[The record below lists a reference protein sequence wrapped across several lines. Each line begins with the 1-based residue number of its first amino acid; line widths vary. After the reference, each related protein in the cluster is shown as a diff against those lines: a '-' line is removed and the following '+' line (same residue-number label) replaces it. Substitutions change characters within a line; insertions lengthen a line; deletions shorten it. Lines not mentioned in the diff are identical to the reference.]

1 VIDFAMNLFQRYRKL
16 TTWNKVAVWGSIASI
31 LGLLFIFIPMG
42 DGKDS
47 IQNNRSNVVSGT
59 NISHSI
65 SVAGN
70 QTGNNTIV
78 DHSVT
83 LPPGFPLGSNQT
95 PLYAPQVTTINNNY
109 YGTVSNSVTRDA
121 FEALEARVATA
132 TNKIELTVTEV
143 QKLARALRDL
153 DQRTSDIEKLP
164 DGRTRFGSVIS
175 GSQKVIFEAFQ
186 AGVQSLTNQDFRG
199 ALEQFTRAIDAI
211 QPEPSGLQIRSDVTL
226 TAEGMEQLYRLASI
240 SAQMLG
246 SNTMANTFAEKAVQ
260 THPTSMNRALL
271 ATTLA
276 NLGLETL
283 RKEQYPAALEFLHR
297 AVDASEAS
305 QSAEGFSTNSL
316 SSENRIKILRLGIES
331 AQRAGSNLLA
341 NDFAE
346 KAVKADPTDM
356 LSQVVLA
363 FTLSKI
369 GRKDDSAAV
378 IDKFLGAE
386 TNNPAAKQLREF
398 IRNIH

>member
-1 VIDFAMNLFQRYRKL
+1 MNLFQRYRKL

-175 GSQKVIFEAFQ
+175 GS
-186 AGVQSLTNQDFRG
+186 
-199 ALEQFTRAIDAI
+199 
-211 QPEPSGLQIRSDVTL
+211 
-226 TAEGMEQLYRLASI
+226 
-240 SAQMLG
+240 
-246 SNTMANTFAEKAVQ
+246 
-260 THPTSMNRALL
+260 
-271 ATTLA
+271 
-276 NLGLETL
+276 
-283 RKEQYPAALEFLHR
+283 
-297 AVDASEAS
+297 
-305 QSAEGFSTNSL
+305 
-316 SSENRIKILRLGIES
+316 
-331 AQRAGSNLLA
+331 
-341 NDFAE
+341 
-346 KAVKADPTDM
+346 
-356 LSQVVLA
+356 
-363 FTLSKI
+363 
-369 GRKDDSAAV
+369 
-378 IDKFLGAE
+378 
-386 TNNPAAKQLREF
+386 
-398 IRNIH
+398 